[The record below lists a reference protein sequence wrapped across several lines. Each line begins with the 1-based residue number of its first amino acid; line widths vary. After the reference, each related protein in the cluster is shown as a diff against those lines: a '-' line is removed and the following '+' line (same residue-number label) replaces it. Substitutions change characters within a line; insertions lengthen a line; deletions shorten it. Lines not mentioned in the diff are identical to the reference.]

1 MEKQINKLKRK
12 FINIKDKGWIK
23 SIRSGNTGIGMTFEY
38 LLGIEENNLEIS
50 DYNGI
55 EIKTKRNYSNSYT
68 TLFNYTPEGK
78 HYHEIERL
86 KNIYGYPDK
95 DNKNY
100 KILNNS
106 IYSNIRTW
114 IGTKYQ
120 FKLNVDKVNQKI
132 YLCIF
137 DSEGTLI
144 EKNVYWDF
152 DIIKEK
158 LYRKVKTIAFISALR
173 KFINKEEYF
182 KYYKMTI
189 YSFKDFDTFINL
201 IEKGIIRITFKIGV
215 FKTGKRTGQIHDHGT
230 GFDIKE
236 KDMHLLYDI
245 YNV

>member
-120 FKLNVDKVNQKI
+120 FKLNVDKVNQTI

-173 KFINKEEYF
+173 KFINKEDR
-182 KYYKMTI
+182 K
-189 YSFKDFDTFINL
+189 S
-201 IEKGIIRITFKIGV
+201 V
-215 FKTGKRTGQIHDHGT
+215 
-230 GFDIKE
+230 
-236 KDMHLLYDI
+236 
-245 YNV
+245 V